1 VALKKY
7 QLFCAR
13 FRVALKKCQLF
24 LYFFRVALK
33 KYQLFLHFFR
43 VALKADKMD
52 HHPEWF
58 NVYNKVI
65 SRLEYL
71 ILNLKSGGV
80 V

>member
-1 VALKKY
+1 MPIIFV
-7 QLFCAR
+7 LFQGGTI
-13 FRVALKKCQLF
+13 KN
-24 LYFFRVALK
+24 
-33 KYQLFLHFFR
+33 YQLFLHFFR
-43 VALKADKMD
+43 VALEADKMD

-71 ILNLKSGGV
+71 LLNLKSGCV